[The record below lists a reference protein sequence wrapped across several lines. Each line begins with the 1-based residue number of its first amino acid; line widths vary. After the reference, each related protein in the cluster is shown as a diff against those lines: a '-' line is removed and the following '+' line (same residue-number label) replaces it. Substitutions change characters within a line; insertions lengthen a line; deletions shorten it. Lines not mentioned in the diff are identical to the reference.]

1 MRVETLKKGS
11 RRMEGG
17 GGSPKSDQNKS
28 TDAGNKADASPKKD
42 ETHADSATNAHR
54 EVLLTGGR
62 G

>member
-1 MRVETLKKGS
+1 
-11 RRMEGG
+11 MEGG

-54 EVLLTGGR
+54 EVLLTGGGVR
-62 G
+62 